1 MKEEK
6 IPYHGAS
13 GFKVPSGY
21 FDNLEDNLF
30 DKVFNEEKQLEEKAL
45 PAKTGFKVPD
55 AYFDGLEDLLVK
67 KVETQQPV
75 NQPKVIKGNF
85 RKTLFYAAAV
95 AAIFVGLY
103 TTIFTLGN
111 KQTANWDDVEL
122 SAIEYYIDQGY
133 IDLSD
138 TEFSNMII
146 EDGYIVEE
154 SDFATMSNE
163 AMFEYIDENVEDPS
177 YILE

>member
-21 FDNLEDNLF
+21 FDNLEDHLC
-30 DKVFNEEKQLEEKAL
+30 DKVFNEEKQLDKIAVPTKA
-45 PAKTGFKVPD
+45 GFKVPE
-55 AYFDGLEDLLVK
+55 AYFDHLEDVLVEK
-67 KVETQQPV
+67 IAHKQPRL
-75 NQPKVIKGNF
+75 IKINF
-85 RKTLFYAAAV
+85 RKTFYYAAAV

-103 TTIFTLGN
+103 TTVFTLGN
-111 KQTANWDDVEL
+111 EQSASWDDVEL
-122 SAIEYYIDQGY
+122 SAIEQYIDDGY

-154 SDFATMSNE
+154 SDFATMSSE
-163 AMFEYIDENVEDPS
+163 AVFEYLDENVEDPS
-177 YILE
+177 FILE

>member
-21 FDNLEDNLF
+21 FENLEDNLC
-30 DKVFNEEKQLEEKAL
+30 DKVCNEEKQLEKIAL
-45 PAKTGFKVPD
+45 PKKAGFKVPGH
-55 AYFDGLEDLLVK
+55 YFDDLEDALVAK
-67 KVETQQPV
+67 IEHKQPRS
-75 NQPKVIKGNF
+75 IKIDF
-85 RKTLFYAAAV
+85 RKTFYYAAAV

-103 TTIFTLGN
+103 TTVFTLGN
-111 KQTANWDDVEL
+111 EQSASWDDVEL
-122 SAIEYYIDQGY
+122 SAIEQYIDDGY

-138 TEFSNMII
+138 TEFSSMII

-154 SDFATMSNE
+154 SDFATMNSD
-163 AMFEYIDENVEDPS
+163 AVFEYLDENVEDPS
-177 YILE
+177 FILE

>member
-21 FDNLEDNLF
+21 FDNLEDYLC
-30 DKVFNEEKQLEEKAL
+30 DKVFNEEKQLDKIAL
-45 PAKTGFKVPD
+45 PKKAGFKVPE
-55 AYFDGLEDLLVK
+55 AYFDHLEDALVAK
-67 KVETQQPV
+67 TTHKQPRL
-75 NQPKVIKGNF
+75 IKINF
-85 RKTLFYAAAV
+85 GKTFYYAAAV

-103 TTIFTLGN
+103 TTVFTLGN
-111 KQTANWDDVEL
+111 KQSASWDDVEL
-122 SAIEYYIDQGY
+122 SAIEQYIDDGY

-146 EDGYIVEE
+146 KDGYIVEE
-154 SDFATMSNE
+154 SDFATMSSE
-163 AMFEYIDENVEDPS
+163 AVFEYLDENIEDPS
-177 YILE
+177 FILE